1 MELKEAQ
8 FQQKVEEV
16 LKALEGENYL
26 VEPQRLKK
34 LVEILLRRQKDLV
47 LFSENVK
54 NEHNFS
60 ALIRTADAVGVLN
73 IYYTY
78 DGNKTKIYNEHITM
92 GSHKWVFLHKVNN
105 AVETLKKL
113 KEEGFQI
120 VATRLAENSL
130 HFREVD
136 YTKPTVVIVGNE
148 LDGVSEEV
156 AQVAD
161 FNVVIPMYGMA
172 QSLNVSVATAVILY
186 EAQRQREAKGMYE
199 KPQLTLEEIKTILR
213 KWAYEDIIEDRKRV

>member
-1 MELKEAQ
+1 MELKEAK

-78 DGNKTKIYNEHITM
+78 EGNKTKIYNEHITM

-113 KEEGFQI
+113 KEKGFQI

-199 KPQLTLEEIKTILR
+199 KPQLTLEEIKNILR
-213 KWAYEDIIEDRKRV
+213 KWAYKDIIEDRKRV

>member
-1 MELKEAQ
+1 MELKEAK

-78 DGNKTKIYNEHITM
+78 EGNKTKIYNEHITM
-92 GSHKWVFLHKVNN
+92 GSHKWVFLHRVNN

-113 KEEGFQI
+113 KEDGFQI
-120 VATRLAENSL
+120 VATRLVPNSL

-199 KPQLTLEEIKTILR
+199 KPQLTLEEIKNILR
-213 KWAYEDIIEDRKRV
+213 KWAYKDIIEDRKRV

>member
-1 MELKEAQ
+1 MN
-8 FQQKVEEV
+8 VEEV

-34 LVEILLRRQKDLV
+34 LVEILLRRQKDLI

-60 ALIRTADAVGVLN
+60 AIIRTCDAVGVLN

-92 GSHKWVFLHKVNN
+92 GSHKWVFLHRVEN
-105 AVETLKKL
+105 AVDTLKGL
-113 KEEGFQI
+113 KEKGFQI
-120 VATRLAENSL
+120 VATRLVGNSV

-136 YTKPTVVIVGNE
+136 YTKPTVVVVGNE
-148 LDGVSEEV
+148 LEGVSEEV
-156 AQVAD
+156 AEVAD
-161 FNVVIPMYGMA
+161 YNVVIPMYGMA

-186 EAQRQREAKGMYE
+186 EAERQRSLKGFYE
-199 KPQLTLEEIKTILR
+199 KPQLSLEEIKQILR
-213 KWAYEDIIEDRKRV
+213 KWAYEDIISDRKRI

>member
-1 MELKEAQ
+1 MQ
-8 FQQKVEEV
+8 VEEV

-34 LVEILLRRQKDLV
+34 LVEILLRRQKDLI

-60 ALIRTADAVGVLN
+60 AIIRTCDAVGVLN

-92 GSHKWVFLHKVNN
+92 GSHKWVFLHRVEN
-105 AVETLKKL
+105 AVDTLKGL
-113 KEEGFQI
+113 KGKGFQI
-120 VATRLAENSL
+120 VATRLVGNSV

-136 YTKPTVVIVGNE
+136 YTKPTVVVVGNE
-148 LDGVSEEV
+148 LEGVSEEV
-156 AQVAD
+156 AEVAD
-161 FNVVIPMYGMA
+161 YNVVIPMYGMA

-186 EAQRQREAKGMYE
+186 EAERQRSLKGFYE
-199 KPQLTLEEIKTILR
+199 KPQLSLEEIKQILR
-213 KWAYEDIIEDRKRV
+213 KWAYEDIIADRKKV

>member
-1 MELKEAQ
+1 MN
-8 FQQKVEEV
+8 VEEV

-26 VEPQRLKK
+26 VEPQRLRK
-34 LVEILLRRQKDLV
+34 LVEILLRRQKDLI

-60 ALIRTADAVGVLN
+60 AIIRTCDAVGVLN

-92 GSHKWVFLHKVNN
+92 GSHKWVFLHRVEN
-105 AVETLKKL
+105 AVETLKGL
-113 KEEGFQI
+113 KERGFQI
-120 VATRLAENSL
+120 VATRLVGNSV

-136 YTKPTVVIVGNE
+136 YTKPTVVVVGNE
-148 LDGVSEEV
+148 LEGVSEEV
-156 AQVAD
+156 ASVAD
-161 FNVVIPMYGMA
+161 YNVVIPMYGMA

-186 EAQRQREAKGMYE
+186 EAERQRSLKGLYD
-199 KPQLTLEEIKTILR
+199 KPQLSLEEIKEILR
-213 KWAYEDIIEDRKRV
+213 KWAYEDIIADRKRI

>member
-1 MELKEAQ
+1 MN
-8 FQQKVEEV
+8 VEEV

-26 VEPQRLKK
+26 VELQRLRK
-34 LVEILLRRQKDLV
+34 LVEILLRRQKDLI

-60 ALIRTADAVGVLN
+60 AIIRTCDAVGVLN

-92 GSHKWVFLHKVNN
+92 GSHKWVFLHKVEN
-105 AVETLKKL
+105 AVETLKGL
-113 KEEGFQI
+113 KEKGFQV
-120 VATRLAENSL
+120 VATRLVGNSV

-136 YTKPTVVIVGNE
+136 YTKPTVVVVGNE
-148 LDGVSEEV
+148 LEGVSEEV
-156 AQVAD
+156 ASVAD
-161 FNVVIPMYGMA
+161 YNVVIPMYGMA

-186 EAQRQREAKGMYE
+186 EAERQRSLKGLYD
-199 KPQLTLEEIKTILR
+199 KPQLSLEEIKEILR
-213 KWAYEDIIEDRKRV
+213 KWARRQKKNLTFPHKWILKI

>member
-1 MELKEAQ
+1 MN
-8 FQQKVEEV
+8 VEEV

-26 VEPQRLKK
+26 VEPQRLRK
-34 LVEILLRRQKDLV
+34 LVEILLRRQKDLI

-60 ALIRTADAVGVLN
+60 AIIRTCDAVGVLN

-92 GSHKWVFLHKVNN
+92 GSHKWVFLHRVEN
-105 AVETLKKL
+105 AVETLKSL
-113 KEEGFQI
+113 KEKGFQI
-120 VATRLAENSL
+120 VATRLVGNSV

-136 YTKPTVVIVGNE
+136 YTKPTVVVVGNE
-148 LDGVSEEV
+148 LEGVSEEV
-156 AQVAD
+156 ASVAD
-161 FNVVIPMYGMA
+161 YNVVIPMYGMA

-186 EAQRQREAKGMYE
+186 EAERQRSQKGFYN
-199 KPQLTLEEIKTILR
+199 KPQLTLEEIKKILQ
-213 KWAYEDIIEDRKRV
+213 KWAYEDIIADRRKV

>member
-1 MELKEAQ
+1 MN
-8 FQQKVEEV
+8 VEEV

-26 VEPQRLKK
+26 VEPQRLRK
-34 LVEILLRRQKDLV
+34 LVEILLRRQKDLI

-60 ALIRTADAVGVLN
+60 AIIRTCDAVGVLN

-92 GSHKWVFLHKVNN
+92 GSHKWVFLHRVEN
-105 AVETLKKL
+105 AVETLKSL
-113 KEEGFQI
+113 KEKGFQI
-120 VATRLAENSL
+120 VATRLVGNSV

-136 YTKPTVVIVGNE
+136 YTKPSVVVVGNE
-148 LDGVSEEV
+148 LEGVSEEV
-156 AQVAD
+156 ASVAD
-161 FNVVIPMYGMA
+161 YNVVIPMYGMA

-186 EAQRQREAKGMYE
+186 EAERQRSQKGFYN
-199 KPQLTLEEIKTILR
+199 KPQLTLEEIKKILQ
-213 KWAYEDIIEDRKRV
+213 KWAYEDIIADRRKV

>member
-1 MELKEAQ
+1 MN
-8 FQQKVEEV
+8 VEEV

-26 VEPQRLKK
+26 VEPQRLRK
-34 LVEILLRRQKDLV
+34 LVEILLRRQKDLI

-60 ALIRTADAVGVLN
+60 AIIRTCDAVGVLN

-92 GSHKWVFLHKVNN
+92 GSHKWVFLHRVEN
-105 AVETLKKL
+105 AVETLKGL
-113 KEEGFQI
+113 KEKGFQI
-120 VATRLAENSL
+120 VATRLVGNSV

-136 YTKPTVVIVGNE
+136 YTKPTVVVVGNE
-148 LDGVSEEV
+148 LEGVSEEV
-156 AQVAD
+156 ASVSD
-161 FNVVIPMYGMA
+161 YNVVIPMYGMA

-186 EAQRQREAKGMYE
+186 EAERQRSLKGFYN
-199 KPQLTLEEIKTILR
+199 KPQLSLEEIKEILQ
-213 KWAYEDIIEDRKRV
+213 KWAYRDIIEDRKKG

>member
-1 MELKEAQ
+1 
-8 FQQKVEEV
+8 VEEV

-156 AQVAD
+156 ALVAD